1 MLRNRQPSGTPAGGQ
16 FAASVHTEAVVT
28 LRRDGVDAELVTW
41 QGAAHSR
48 DPFLAGRADG
58 ARIALNL
65 ARTGGD
71 LPTAARTH
79 LLAAAAA
86 DAQSLASRPG
96 SRLARSFAHA
106 GEVHTGRAYAAL
118 YAARRT
124 QNPHLGGVWAKD
136 RARED
141 VIRIRR
147 EVTAPRRRRGLLA
160 RLGAR
165 P

>member
-1 MLRNRQPSGTPAGGQ
+1 MHRNRQPSGTPAGGQ
-16 FAASVHTEAVVT
+16 FAATAHAEPAVT
-28 LRRDGVDAELVTW
+28 LSCGDADAELMAW
-41 QGAAHSR
+41 QGQTHSR

-65 ARTGGD
+65 TRTGGD
-71 LPTAARTH
+71 LRAVARTH

-86 DAQSLASRPG
+86 DAQSLAARPG
-96 SRLARSFAHA
+96 SRIGRSFAHA

-124 QNPHLGGVWAKD
+124 QNSHLGAVWASE

-141 VIRIRR
+141 VIRMRHDD
-147 EVTAPRRRRGLLA
+147 APRRRRGLLA
-160 RLGAR
+160 RLGVRA
-165 P
+165 